1 MFYIFEATHPITNE
15 TVKNVRRKIDVGVVE
30 TRPVD
35 DPEYLAWVAAGNT
48 PEPWNPEQ
56 ENN

>member
-15 TVKNVRRKIDVGVVE
+15 TVKNVRRKIDADVVE

-35 DPEYLAWVAAGNT
+35 DPEYLAWLEAGNT
-48 PEPWNPEQ
+48 PEPWNPE
-56 ENN
+56 